1 MLGDFNEI
9 VKLEEMKGRRP
20 RPERQMSAF
29 RETLD
34 NCGLIDLKYSGSHFT
49 WCSNRDPPN
58 TTWVCL
64 DRAVANMDWLNH
76 YLAAHV
82 EHVNVINSDHKCI
95 WMQWDP
101 PVSKR

>member
-34 NCGLIDLKYSGSHFT
+34 NCGLID
-49 WCSNRDPPN
+49 RDPPN